1 MNTERIFNIIITD
14 LTTNLLI
21 LENELER
28 TINSDTDTNSKLMDI
43 KRLLREISLTEFSM
57 TKFRSMVTN
66 NNNNNQN
73 PQENGQ
79 V

>member
-28 TINSDTDTNSKLMDI
+28 TINSDTDTTLKLMDI
-43 KRLLREISLTEFSM
+43 KRLLREISLIESSM

>member
-1 MNTERIFNIIITD
+1 MNTERLFNIIITD
-14 LTTNLLI
+14 LTTNLLV

-28 TINSDTDTNSKLMDI
+28 TINSDIDTDTKVMDV
-43 KRLLREISLTEFSM
+43 KRLLRDISLTESSM
-57 TKFRSMVTN
+57 TKFRSMITN

>member
-28 TINSDTDTNSKLMDI
+28 TINSDIDTDSKLMDI
-43 KRLLREISLTEFSM
+43 KRLLREISLTESSM

>member
-1 MNTERIFNIIITD
+1 MNTERLFNIIITD
-14 LTTNLLI
+14 LTTNLLV

-28 TINSDTDTNSKLMDI
+28 TINSDIDTDSKLIDV
-43 KRLLREISLTEFSM
+43 KRLLREIALTESSM

-66 NNNNNQN
+66 NNNQN

-79 V
+79 I

>member
-1 MNTERIFNIIITD
+1 MNTERLFNIIITD
-14 LTTNLLI
+14 LTTNLLV

-28 TINSDTDTNSKLMDI
+28 TINSDIDTDTKVRDV
-43 KRLLREISLTEFSM
+43 KRLLRDISLTESSM
-57 TKFRSMVTN
+57 TKFRSMITN

>member
-14 LTTNLLI
+14 LTTNLLV

-28 TINSDTDTNSKLMDI
+28 TINSDIDTTSKLMEI
-43 KRLLREISLTEFSM
+43 KRLLREISLNESSM
-57 TKFRSMVTN
+57 IKFRSMVTN

>member
-28 TINSDTDTNSKLMDI
+28 TINSDSDTNSKLMDI

>member
-1 MNTERIFNIIITD
+1 
-14 LTTNLLI
+14 
-21 LENELER
+21 
-28 TINSDTDTNSKLMDI
+28 MDI
-43 KRLLREISLTEFSM
+43 KRLLREISLTESSM